1 MRYAGFKF
9 AASIVLAMS
18 FGCSH
23 VRQLEPAQI
32 QSLCP
37 ARFGAPGTT
46 GPPIVGLAVIHLFNE
61 PRRSFRMRPVN
72 GEALP
77 SGVVVRTK
85 PVLPVGRA
93 TRAWQTSYGVPLE
106 AWQSVGHWV
115 DGSTVIRT
123 GTYQVEMRYAAESP
137 RSSADVCVVISAPF
151 QIENEMVIVSTD
163 TPAN

>member
-32 QSLCP
+32 QALCP

-77 SGVVVRTK
+77 SGVVVRSK
-85 PVLPVGRA
+85 PVRPRH
-93 TRAWQTSYGVPLE
+93 QGVANVVRRPIGSLAECRPL
-106 AWQSVGHWV
+106 G
-115 DGSTVIRT
+115 
-123 GTYQVEMRYAAESP
+123 
-137 RSSADVCVVISAPF
+137 
-151 QIENEMVIVSTD
+151 
-163 TPAN
+163 